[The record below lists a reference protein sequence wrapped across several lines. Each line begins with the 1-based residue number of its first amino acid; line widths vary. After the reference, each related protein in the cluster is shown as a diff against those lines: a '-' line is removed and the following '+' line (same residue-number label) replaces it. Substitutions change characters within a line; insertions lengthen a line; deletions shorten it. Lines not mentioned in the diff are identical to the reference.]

1 MTRTKS
7 RRTLHDL
14 GVSAQYQRDAS
25 VASAVHSTH
34 GFAEERIDHR
44 AENHREHAVVVREA
58 VRSMIGADLQAVE
71 SINKI
76 VEDMSP
82 EVVRDEMV
90 VVIEEL
96 FHDEWFTP
104 RVSSVSL
111 IARAYSKIASLPA
124 SDAESPLKT
133 LRDDFFALCKDD
145 TPMVRRAAAKAPA
158 SETIAASAPMS
169 LRR

>member
-1 MTRTKS
+1 MRELFTPDEMKNVLPILKHLAT
-7 RRTLHDL
+7 
-14 GVSAQYQRDAS
+14 
-25 VASAVHSTH
+25 
-34 GFAEERIDHR
+34 AEE
-44 AENHREHAVVVREA
+44 VVVREA

-145 TPMVRRAAAKAPA
+145 TPMVRRAAAKNMPSIYAVCA
-158 SETIAASAPMS
+158 DSFSGAFVAQFAEFFAADDVFS
-169 LRR
+169 LFIL